1 MMVKVKNMVE
11 MNNQKIFPVLWF
23 DYQAEEA
30 MNFYTPIFKKLKV
43 KSITRIG
50 ESGPGPEGSVLTTSF
65 ELEEQEFTA
74 LNGGPMFKFP
84 EAISLFVNCKSQEKV
99 DYYWERLLEGDEE
112 QQSGWI
118 KDKYS
123 VSWQIIPA
131 VLVEML
137 NDPDPEKSKK
147 VTESMMKMKKIDIP
161 TLKQFY
167 QDN

>member
-1 MMVKVKNMVE
+1 M
-11 MNNQKIFPVLWF
+11 
-23 DYQAEEA
+23 
-30 MNFYTPIFKKLKV
+30 
-43 KSITRIG
+43 
-50 ESGPGPEGSVLTTSF
+50 TTSF

-118 KDKYS
+118 KDKYR

-137 NDPDPEKSKK
+137 NDPDHEKSKK